1 MRKVIF
7 CIIVCLTAGFSFAQ
21 DKNAY
26 TIFDSKGNVASYSDL
41 VNRSAATD
49 VVFFGELHDNPIAHW
64 LELELAKDLF
74 RAKNGSL
81 IMGAEMFEADN
92 QLILDE
98 YMSGLISMKRFE
110 DEAKLCNNYQT
121 DYKPLVEFAKESGVR
136 FVATNIPRRYASAV
150 AGGGFEVLNSFPD
163 EARKFFAPLP
173 VAFDPELPG
182 YKAMMGM
189 DNMHGAGMQASQ
201 NLPKSQ
207 ALKDATMAHFIM
219 ANFKEGSTLISNEF
233 KVKGDIES
241 AEKFAAILGTTTPDT
256 QESTIAL
263 KYLKEGETAKELVHE
278 YSIKVSDAD
287 KTLKSLREAEIFDYS
302 LNESD
307 GTLKLLD
314 FSLGEGLEFKNKLRN
329 LLVELKKEGVEY
341 GEQTKRDIDSRYI
354 DPGRRGEILEGLA
367 GDAEFLRQGGG
378 SLREVVEQSRQ
389 RHKEYTERVSDAKKT
404 SIHYNGSYHSDNKE
418 GIVWYINRTNPNLRV
433 VTVATVMQTDVD
445 KLDAANLG
453 IADFIIVVPESMTRT
468 Y

>member
-110 DEAKLCNNYQT
+110 DEAKLWNNYQT
-121 DYKPLVEFAKESGVR
+121 DYKPLVEFARESGVR

-207 ALKDATMAHFIM
+207 AIKDATMAQFIM
-219 ANFKEGSTLISNEF
+219 ANFKEGSTF
-233 KVKGDIES
+233 
-241 AEKFAAILGTTTPDT
+241 
-256 QESTIAL
+256 
-263 KYLKEGETAKELVHE
+263 
-278 YSIKVSDAD
+278 
-287 KTLKSLREAEIFDYS
+287 
-302 LNESD
+302 
-307 GTLKLLD
+307 
-314 FSLGEGLEFKNKLRN
+314 
-329 LLVELKKEGVEY
+329 
-341 GEQTKRDIDSRYI
+341 
-354 DPGRRGEILEGLA
+354 
-367 GDAEFLRQGGG
+367 
-378 SLREVVEQSRQ
+378 
-389 RHKEYTERVSDAKKT
+389 
-404 SIHYNGSYHSDNKE
+404 IHYNGSYHSDNKE